1 MERYKIIKNTSNK
14 HPIYYVID
22 TISGQ
27 KITEVLSPASA
38 NLALK
43 QLKEVEAWGDI

>member
-27 KITEVLSPASA
+27 KITEELSPAAA
-38 NLALK
+38 NQALK
-43 QLKEVEAWGDI
+43 RIKGVDACDSL

>member
-1 MERYKIIKNTSNK
+1 MERYKIIKNTSTK

-27 KITEVLSPASA
+27 KITEEVSPAA
-38 NLALK
+38 ADQALRRIK
-43 QLKEVEAWGDI
+43 AAEAWDSL